1 MKGFATAE
9 ENTTTWTQML
19 LISSIANIQLV
30 QVEANV
36 SVHKTDYCPFPSQ
49 YLQDLEINWGRN
61 K

>member
-9 ENTTTWTQML
+9 ENTTIWTQKL

-49 YLQDLEINWGRN
+49 YL
-61 K
+61 